1 MRFDREVDHEMPR
14 RLVCFRPNGGGPW
27 EIRREMRPDERVTL
41 DARCAALEIATS
53 AYEEAE
59 TASVEASIGAMLGGF
74 RSMRQQ
80 GENVVR
86 IIEITRAVLREFPA
100 WAINRA
106 CLKIARHETKHDPRF
121 APNDAELADQVRAVL
136 KPYREAL
143 DAARALLGS
152 AVRTEPEPHAR
163 GSVRKAKPFAPE
175 RGDGKHASRIA
186 SDLEARK
193 ARNAMREGAAGDV

>member
-1 MRFDREVDHEMPR
+1 MRR
-14 RLVCFRPNGGGPW
+14 G
-27 EIRREMRPDERVTL
+27 MRADERAAVEV
-41 DARCAALEIATS
+41 RGAALALALRPFAEADDGS
-53 AYEEAE
+53 A
-59 TASVEASIGAMLGGF
+59 VMASIGAMFSGF

-80 GENVVR
+80 GDDIEATVR
-86 IIEITRAVLREFPA
+86 ITMAVLREFPA
-100 WAINRA
+100 WAINQT

-163 GSVRKAKPFAPE
+163 GSVREAKPPVPGM
-175 RGDGKHASRIA
+175 GDGRHASRVA
-186 SDLEARK
+186 ADLDAMK
-193 ARNAMREGAAGDV
+193 ARNALREGEAGGA